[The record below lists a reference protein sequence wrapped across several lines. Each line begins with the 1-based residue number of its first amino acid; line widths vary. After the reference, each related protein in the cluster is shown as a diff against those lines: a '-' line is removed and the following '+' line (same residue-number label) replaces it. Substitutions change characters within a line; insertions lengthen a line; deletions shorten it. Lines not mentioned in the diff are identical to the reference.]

1 MKALVGPFNQDKAQV
16 GTFSMIV
23 KLQSPAPLRTAVSSL
38 TGPRAQ
44 LPWPGAAAAPWLLFI
59 DFLNFSQLLLAVQ

>member
-23 KLQSPAPLRTAVSSL
+23 KLQSPAPLRTAAGSL
-38 TGPRAQ
+38 TGPERSCRGPAQ
-44 LPWPGAAAAPWLLFI
+44 Q
-59 DFLNFSQLLLAVQ
+59 QLHGCCS